1 MIVAEPGTGRL
12 QGAFRALGDPTRRS
26 ILLLLRDRDMTI
38 QEVSDRFPITRAAIK
53 KHLDILE
60 TGKLISVHPSGRER
74 VNRLEPAALAQ
85 ANDWFD
91 HFSRFWDGR
100 LQALKTRVEQDETED
115 GTSAEPAKPEGNTS
129 ND

>member
-1 MIVAEPGTGRL
+1 MIVAEPGTGGL
-12 QGAFRALGDPTRRS
+12 QGAFRALGDPTRRG

-74 VNRLEPAALAQ
+74 VNRLEPAALAK

-115 GTSAEPAKPEGNTS
+115 DTSAEPAKPEGNTS